1 MKSPTAL
8 NKILRGAIRP
18 TPKVS
23 VSEWADKYRML
34 PSDSPEPG
42 RWSTARVEY
51 MRPVMNAFTEPNIRR
66 IVVKSCSQISK
77 TETLLNIV
85 GRYVHL
91 DPCNILIVQPTLE
104 MSTDFSKSRLEKMI
118 QDTRTLTPLFYEKAK
133 TRDPSQ
139 TILSKFFK
147 GGRVV
152 LVGSNSPSGL
162 ASRPIKILL
171 CDEIDRYVPTKEGD
185 AIDLAE
191 KRTSNFFDA
200 KVGIFSTPTKLGASR
215 IDVEYELGTQEEWR
229 HECPNCHSLEVLDYR
244 QMECEKR
251 RIKDAVIVDEVYWR
265 CPQCGMSFNEQQMRR
280 AAQMYVVQN
289 PDAIK
294 NGVRSFFINGFAS
307 PWLNW
312 KKIMREWL
320 EAEGNPVREAVVMNT
335 RFGLSYEMPG
345 ELDDKDFVEG
355 LIQYD
360 SEVPDGVLLLTAG
373 VDVQKNRL
381 EYLIVGWGEEI
392 ACGIKNDV
400 IIGEPTNPAT
410 WQELDRAL
418 NKIFSFADG
427 TTIKIAR
434 TFVDSGYSTAEVYNH
449 CRRHQNHFAIKGK
462 STLGAPLLQKIS
474 FQKDAGIW
482 LAILNTDAGKDEIF
496 SMLNAGKFLFG
507 ADDAYLKRN
516 FDERFFNQLTAEH
529 RVRRFSGGI
538 VREAWELIRGDRRNE
553 ALDTAVYSLAAMKSL
568 LGNADEKFFWQRQ
581 RDNLRGLEI
590 KKDPPARRRITSRGI
605 SMY

>member
-147 GGRVV
+147 GGRLV

-312 KKIMREWL
+312 KKIMREWF

-381 EYLIVGWGEEI
+381 EYLIVGWGEGI

-434 TFVDSGYSTAEVYNH
+434 TFVDSGYLTAEVYNH

-474 FQKDAGIW
+474 FQKDAGIY
-482 LAILNTDAGKDEIF
+482 LAILNVDAGKDEIF

-507 ADDAYLKRN
+507 ADDEYLKRN

-529 RVRRFSGGI
+529 RVRRVSGGI
-538 VREAWELIRGDRRNE
+538 VREAWELVRGDRRNE

-581 RDNLRGLEI
+581 RQQLSGLSAQQ
-590 KKDPPARRRITSRGI
+590 PPARRRISSRGLNI
-605 SMY
+605 Y